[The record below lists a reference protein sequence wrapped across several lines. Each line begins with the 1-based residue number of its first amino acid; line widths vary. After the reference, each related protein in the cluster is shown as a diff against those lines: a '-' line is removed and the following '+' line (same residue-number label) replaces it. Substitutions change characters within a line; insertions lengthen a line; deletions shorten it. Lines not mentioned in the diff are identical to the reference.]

1 MRIDHRQV
9 APGAIKALSGLN
21 AYHEREGAIEPKL
34 RYLIELRV
42 SQINGC
48 AFCVD
53 KHSQEARE
61 VGETQQRLDCLPAWR
76 EVLFFDDRERAA
88 LDWAEAV
95 TLIAQSHVPD
105 DVYEQARQ
113 HFSEKEL
120 VDLTMIVV
128 DMNAWN
134 RLAISFRKA
143 PAPRQV

>member
-9 APGAIKALSGLN
+9 APGAIKALNGLN
-21 AYHEREGAIEPKL
+21 AYHEREGAIESKL

-53 KHSQEARE
+53 KHSEEARE
-61 VGETQQRLDCLPAWR
+61 VGETQQRLDCLPVWR

-113 HFSEKEL
+113 HFAEKNSS
-120 VDLTMIVV
+120 T
-128 DMNAWN
+128 
-134 RLAISFRKA
+134 
-143 PAPRQV
+143 